1 MVIYKTQE
9 SGKARRDPGAGVF
22 EFRDVSLRVIL
33 ESPRIA
39 HCNPECVI
47 VTYGFHGYCRV
58 GFSIVCHV
66 GKKRSVPGG
75 SGSN

>member
-1 MVIYKTQE
+1 MVIYKNPGIRQGQKG
-9 SGKARRDPGAGVF
+9 SRCWCFRVPRRFPAG
-22 EFRDVSLRVIL
+22 DL